1 MIAQNESQVDLNVY
15 NNNIG
20 LAGGVAYPADSKPE
34 HMAVEE
40 IVLSNRS
47 SIETLTVHLRTSI
60 LDRQTN
66 STLSFGIVAW
76 RYVVPSPCVS
86 K

>member
-47 SIETLTVHLRTSI
+47 SHRDFNRTSSYI
-60 LDRQTN
+60 DFRQTDQ
-66 STLSFGIVAW
+66 
-76 RYVVPSPCVS
+76 
-86 K
+86 